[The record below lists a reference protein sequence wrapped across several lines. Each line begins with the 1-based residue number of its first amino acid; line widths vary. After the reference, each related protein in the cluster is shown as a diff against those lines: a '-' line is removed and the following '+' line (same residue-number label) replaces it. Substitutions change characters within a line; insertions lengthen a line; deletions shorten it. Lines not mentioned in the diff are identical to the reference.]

1 MTHGEIR
8 SLFRKQKEVLWGD
21 VIGLPISS
29 QDFSEEDQVKITLR
43 NKGGGW
49 VVLLLLFNC

>member
-1 MTHGEIR
+1 MGDQEPIQEAEG
-8 SLFRKQKEVLWGD
+8 SALGD

-43 NKGGGW
+43 NTGGGW